1 MLHFLLNRHLFQSE
15 KRTGMLFFYNV
26 YKHLLH
32 GNEKHPQSETS
43 PKAGRF
49 IKTMTEKNILLIDND
64 RIILDSLCE
73 FLSLEGFQ
81 PTGAETLKAALGKLQ
96 QQNYS
101 LIITEVNLPDGDGF
115 DLLDTVRKDYPQTVV
130 IVMTGYGSIESAVK
144 AIKRGA
150 YEYLTKPIVDDELR
164 LVVERAIKQQS
175 LISENEN
182 LRLQLEQ
189 KYSLEN
195 IISHDYKM
203 AKIFELV
210 EAVADNKT
218 TILMTGPSGTGKSM
232 LAKAIHHRSSR
243 RNKPFVEVGCGA
255 LPETLLES
263 ELFGHVKGAFTG
275 AVSNK
280 EGKFLAANGGTIFLD
295 EVANAS
301 PALQVKL
308 LRVLEDRQFE
318 PVGSNKTETVDT
330 RILLASNKDLNEEV
344 KQGRFREDLYYR
356 INVVTID
363 LPPLCERVGDV
374 RLLAKHFL
382 QVYCAQH
389 NKEKLGITNE
399 AMEYLERYSWPG
411 NVRELENTIERAV
424 LLSKDKFIGPFD
436 LPDSI
441 RQNQWQKT
449 YRPMSLKDALTEPE
463 KNIVHRA
470 LQANHWNRQE
480 TAKALQINRTT
491 LYKKM
496 KQYGLDAE
504 AERLGLT

>member
-1 MLHFLLNRHLFQSE
+1 MLCFLLNRHPFQSE
-15 KRTGMLFFYNV
+15 KRTGVLFFYNI

-32 GNEKHPQSETS
+32 GNEKHGFT
-43 PKAGRF
+43 
-49 IKTMTEKNILLIDND
+49 KTMTEKNILLIDND

-81 PTGAETLKAALGKLQ
+81 TSGAETLRTALGKLQ

-101 LIITEVNLPDGDGF
+101 LVITEVNLPDGDGF
-115 DLLDTVRKDYPQTVV
+115 DLLDTVRKDYPKTVV

-175 LISENEN
+175 LISENES

-210 EAVADNKT
+210 EAVADSKT
-218 TILMTGPSGTGKSM
+218 TILMAGPSGTGKSM

-275 AVSNK
+275 AISNK

-295 EVANAS
+295 EVANSS

-308 LRVLEDRQFE
+308 LRILEDRQFE

-399 AMEYLERYSWPG
+399 AMEYLERYPWPG

-436 LPDSI
+436 LPDLI

-449 YRPMSLKDALTEPE
+449 YRPMSLKDSLAEPE

-470 LQANHWNRQE
+470 LQVNHWNRQE

>member
-1 MLHFLLNRHLFQSE
+1 MKEE
-15 KRTGMLFFYNV
+15 K
-26 YKHLLH
+26 
-32 GNEKHPQSETS
+32 S
-43 PKAGRF
+43 
-49 IKTMTEKNILLIDND
+49 ILVVDDD

-81 PTGAETLKAALGKLQ
+81 TSRAETLGNTMAELQ
-96 QQNYS
+96 KQSYS
-101 LIITEVNLPDGDGF
+101 LVITEINLPDGDGF
-115 DLLDTVRKDYPQTVV
+115 ELLDTVRKNFPQTVV
-130 IVMTGYGSIESAVK
+130 IMITGYGTIESAVK

-150 YEYLTKPIVDDELR
+150 YDYLTKPIVDDELR
-164 LVVERAIKQQS
+164 LVVEKAIKQQS
-175 LISENEN
+175 LMSENVS

-203 AKIFELV
+203 AKIFDLV
-210 EAVADNKT
+210 EAVADSTT
-218 TILMTGPSGTGKSM
+218 TILMAGPSGTGKSI
-232 LAKAIHHRSSR
+232 LARAIHQRSSR
-243 RNKPFVEVGCGA
+243 CNKPFVEVSCGA

-280 EGKFLAANGGTIFLD
+280 EGKFLAADGGTIFLD

-308 LRVLEDRQFE
+308 LRVLEDKQFE
-318 PVGSNKTETVDT
+318 PVGSNKTKTVDT
-330 RILLASNKDLNEEV
+330 RILLASNRNLAEEV

-356 INVVTID
+356 INVVTIN
-363 LPPLCERVGDV
+363 LPALCERVGDV

-382 QVYCAQH
+382 QVYSTQH
-389 NKEKLGITNE
+389 SREKVGITDE

-411 NVRELENTIERAV
+411 NVRELENVIERAV
-424 LLSKDKFIGPFD
+424 LLSKDKYIGPDD
-436 LPDSI
+436 LPNSVKQDQS
-441 RQNQWQKT
+441 QEQTT
-449 YRPMSLKDALTEPE
+449 YRPMSLKESLAEPE
-463 KNIVHRA
+463 KNLIRKA
-470 LQANHWNRQE
+470 LEANHWNRQE

-491 LYKKM
+491 LFKKM
-496 KQYGLDAE
+496 KQHGLYAE